1 MTWKKTKVMRLLH
14 ANGEKWSW
22 LTVKTLRPYKER
34 NYKAKGLPPG
44 WQRMCKE
51 VGLRPD
57 NKRKRS
63 AKAWLHLKGAGRRWR
78 CTQHMGF
85 HVSCRHANFDRWAN
99 SFIHQHPLPRNKTEL
114 ELYVRFT
121 TYDT

>member
-1 MTWKKTKVMRLLH
+1 MTWKKTKVMRLLQD
-14 ANGEKWSW
+14 GKSW
-22 LTVKTLRPYKER
+22 ATAKTLRSYKAR

-57 NKRKRS
+57 SVRKRS
-63 AKAWLHLKGAGRRWR
+63 AKAWMHLKGAGRYWR
-78 CTQHMGF
+78 IGVHHGF
-85 HVSCRHANFDRWAN
+85 DVSCRYAEFDRW
-99 SFIHQHPLPRNKTEL
+99 SRSLVHRHPLPQNKTEL